1 MDLTFERK
9 LEKALKSIEFPGE
22 DENNILRQLASRKIS
37 ESITSQSQLLTKP
50 AKYTIWVVF
59 AVLNLLL
66 LFLLA
71 SNNFILHYFFAFQE
85 ILATLFFL
93 FLGLTFLG
101 SLIGLILNMDTA
113 WFNRLLHKDV
123 GA

>member
-1 MDLTFERK
+1 MDLSFDRR

-22 DENNILRQLASRKIS
+22 DEKNILQQLESRNMA
-37 ESITSQSQLLTKP
+37 ENITTQSQLLEKP
-50 AKYTIWVVF
+50 AKYRIWVVF

-66 LFLLA
+66 LFFLG

-85 ILATLFFL
+85 MLATLFFL

-101 SLIGLILNMDTA
+101 SLIGLILNMDTS
-113 WFNRLLHKDV
+113 WFNQLLHRDV
-123 GA
+123 

>member
-22 DENNILRQLASRKIS
+22 DENNILRQLASRKIA
-37 ESITSQSQLLTKP
+37 ESITTQSQLLTKP
-50 AKYTIWVVF
+50 AKYGIWAVF
-59 AVLNLLL
+59 LALNLLL
-66 LFLLA
+66 LFLLG
-71 SNNFILHYFFAFQE
+71 SNNFIVHYFFAFQDT
-85 ILATLFFL
+85 LSALFFL

-113 WFNRLLHKDV
+113 WFNQLLHKDV
-123 GA
+123 

>member
-1 MDLTFERK
+1 MDLSFDRR

-22 DENNILRQLASRKIS
+22 DEKNILHQLESRKIA
-37 ESITSQSQLLTKP
+37 ENIATQSQLLEKP
-50 AKYTIWVVF
+50 AKYRIWVVF

-66 LFLLA
+66 LFLLG

-85 ILATLFFL
+85 MLATLFFL

-101 SLIGLILNMDTA
+101 SLIGLILNMDTT
-113 WFNRLLHKDV
+113 WFNQLLHRDV
-123 GA
+123 

>member
-1 MDLTFERK
+1 MDLTFEQK

-22 DENNILRQLASRKIS
+22 DENNILQQLASRKIS
-37 ESITSQSQLLTKP
+37 ESITSHNQLLTKP
-50 AKYTIWVVF
+50 AKYGVWVVF
-59 AVLNLLL
+59 AVVNLLL
-66 LFLLA
+66 FFLLG

-85 ILATLFFL
+85 MLATLFFL

-113 WFNRLLHKDV
+113 WFNRLLHKD
-123 GA
+123 A

>member
-1 MDLTFERK
+1 MDLSFDRR

-22 DENNILRQLASRKIS
+22 DEKNILQQLESRNMA
-37 ESITSQSQLLTKP
+37 ENITTQSQLLEKP
-50 AKYTIWVVF
+50 AKYRIWVVF

-66 LFLLA
+66 LFFLG

-85 ILATLFFL
+85 MLATLFFL

-101 SLIGLILNMDTA
+101 SLIGLILNMDTT
-113 WFNRLLHKDV
+113 WFNQLLHRDV
-123 GA
+123 

>member
-1 MDLTFERK
+1 MDLSFDRR

-22 DENNILRQLASRKIS
+22 DEKNILHQLESRKIA
-37 ESITSQSQLLTKP
+37 ENIATQSQLLEKP
-50 AKYTIWVVF
+50 AKYRIWVVF

-66 LFLLA
+66 LFFLG

-85 ILATLFFL
+85 MLATLFFL

-101 SLIGLILNMDTA
+101 SLIGLILNMDTT
-113 WFNRLLHKDV
+113 WFNQLLHRDV
-123 GA
+123 